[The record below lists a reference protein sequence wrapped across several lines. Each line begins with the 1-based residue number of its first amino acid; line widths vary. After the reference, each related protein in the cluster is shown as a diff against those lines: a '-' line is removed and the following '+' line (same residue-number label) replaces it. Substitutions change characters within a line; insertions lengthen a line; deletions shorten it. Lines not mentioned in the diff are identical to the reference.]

1 MIDQTKLLCKD
12 CLQVSRLD
20 EKVNLNHEKVEG
32 LITRVTELEK
42 IDSTTNAEMKGLF
55 KVVVDIKDGIKE
67 LNTINRESLKEL
79 KDTHN
84 AEMEKSEKAFNSALN
99 KFSIRIRELE
109 QKPGKRWDLV
119 VTIIIT
125 AVVTAFVA
133 SMLKI

>member
-1 MIDQTKLLCKD
+1 MIDQTKVQCKD

-42 IDSTTNAEMKGLF
+42 IDSTTNAEMRGLF

-79 KDTHN
+79 RDSHN
-84 AEMEKSEKAFNSALN
+84 SEMEKSEKLFNSALN
-99 KFSIRIRELE
+99 EFNIRIRELE
-109 QKPGKRWDLV
+109 QKPGKHWDLV

-133 SMLKI
+133 YIIKI